1 METEI
6 TLDEMRQI
14 IQDELQK
21 AFAVKQDT
29 DKLLSREAAAE
40 TLGVQP
46 NTLAVWAM
54 KGTGPAPTKIGTKSM
69 YRRSVLDA
77 YISKN
82 TMPREGG
89 GK

>member
-1 METEI
+1 MTDMNTVE
-6 TLDEMRQI
+6 LRDI
-14 IQDELQK
+14 IKEELTR
-21 AFAVKQDT
+21 FFDNSIHEND

-54 KGTGPAPTKIGTKSM
+54 KGTGPAPTKIGTRSM

-82 TMPREGG
+82 TMPR
-89 GK
+89 

>member
-1 METEI
+1 MTDMNTVE
-6 TLDEMRQI
+6 LRDI
-14 IQDELQK
+14 IKEELTRFFDSSIHED
-21 AFAVKQDT
+21 A

-40 TLGVQP
+40 MLGVQP

-54 KGTGPAPTKIGTKSM
+54 KGTGPAPTKIGTRSM

-82 TMPREGG
+82 TMPR
-89 GK
+89 

>member
-21 AFAVKQDT
+21 AFAVKQVA

-54 KGTGPAPTKIGTKSM
+54 KGTGPAPTKIGTRSM

-77 YISKN
+77 YINDN
-82 TMPREGG
+82 TMPR
-89 GK
+89 

>member
-21 AFAVKQDT
+21 AFAVNQDT

-77 YISKN
+77 YISEN
-82 TMPREGG
+82 TMPR
-89 GK
+89 

>member
-21 AFAVKQDT
+21 FHDVKQDA

-69 YRRSVLDA
+69 YRQSVLAA

-82 TMPREGG
+82 TMPR
-89 GK
+89 

>member
-1 METEI
+1 MIYEI
-6 TLDEMRQI
+6 SLEEMRQL
-14 IQDELQK
+14 IQNELQK
-21 AFAVKQDT
+21 AFAVKQVA
-29 DKLLSREAAAE
+29 DKLLSREEASE
-40 TLGVQP
+40 MLGVQP

-82 TMPREGG
+82 TMPR
-89 GK
+89 

>member
-1 METEI
+1 MTDINTIE
-6 TLDEMRQI
+6 LRDI
-14 IQDELQK
+14 IKEELTNFFDNSIHED
-21 AFAVKQDT
+21 A

-40 TLGVQP
+40 MLGVQP

-54 KGTGPAPTKIGTKSM
+54 KGTGPAPTKIGTRSM

-82 TMPREGG
+82 TMPR
-89 GK
+89 

>member
-1 METEI
+1 MLHEFS
-6 TLDEMRQI
+6 LDEMRQI

-21 AFAVKQDT
+21 ALAVKHDT
-29 DKLLSREAAAE
+29 DKLLSREEAAE
-40 TLGVQP
+40 MLGVQS

-54 KGTGPAPTKIGTKSM
+54 KGIGPAPTKIGTRSM

-82 TMPREGG
+82 TMPR
-89 GK
+89 

>member
-6 TLDEMRQI
+6 TLDEMRKLV
-14 IQDELQK
+14 QDELQK

-40 TLGVQP
+40 MLGIQP

-82 TMPREGG
+82 TMPR
-89 GK
+89 

>member
-1 METEI
+1 MIYEI
-6 TLDEMRQI
+6 SLEEMRQLI
-14 IQDELQK
+14 HDELQK
-21 AFAVKQDT
+21 FHDVKQDA
-29 DKLLSREAAAE
+29 DKLLSREDAAE

-82 TMPREGG
+82 TMPR
-89 GK
+89 

>member
-54 KGTGPAPTKIGTKSM
+54 KGTGPAPTKIGTRAM

-77 YISKN
+77 YISDN
-82 TMPREGG
+82 TMPR
-89 GK
+89 